1 MVQIAAMSK
10 PPGAPSLVD
19 AVAERK
25 NLLISSVPHA
35 IALGFT
41 VVDAKPGET
50 WLKVPF
56 DAKLVGNPTTGVIHG
71 GVITTLLDNAAGVA
85 VATALP
91 ELRSIA
97 TLDLR
102 IDYMKP
108 ATPGLDVIGYTRCYK
123 VTRHVAFVHGAAYHE
138 DPNDPIATTAMTFML
153 GANRTLPGAAAAL
166 DRK

>member
-1 MVQIAAMSK
+1 MVQIGAAST
-10 PPGAPSLVD
+10 PPEPPPLLA
-19 AVAERK
+19 AVQERK
-25 NLLISSVPHA
+25 GLLIAYVPHA
-35 IALGFT
+35 MALGFT
-41 VVDAKPGET
+41 VVDAKPGEA

-56 DAKLVGNPTTGVIHG
+56 DPKLVGNPATGVIHG
-71 GVITTLLDNAAGVA
+71 GVITTLLDNSAGVA

-123 VTRHVAFVHGAAYHE
+123 VTRHIAFVHGSAYHE

-153 GANRTLPGAAAAL
+153 GANKAPPGASFGVNA
-166 DRK
+166 K

>member
-1 MVQIAAMSK
+1 MVQLRSVSNSADRSPI
-10 PPGAPSLVD
+10 LD

-25 NLLISSVPHA
+25 GLLVNYVPHA
-35 IALGFT
+35 VALGLV
-41 VVDAKPGET
+41 VVDAKPGEA
-50 WLKVPF
+50 WLKVPY
-56 DAKLVGNPTTGVIHG
+56 DAKLVGNLATGVIHG
-71 GVITTLLDNAAGVA
+71 GVITTLLDNSAGVA

-91 ELRSIA
+91 DLRSIA

-123 VTRHVAFVHGAAYHE
+123 VTRHIAFVHGAAYHE

-153 GANRTLPGAAAAL
+153 GANKAPPGAWQGSTP
-166 DRK
+166 